1 MKKSNFYLFDG
12 TEKLPLLLESLGKEE
27 NPIPDLLRSLS
38 RAKLLHNGIQQKS
51 LGREVKEPRHDFII
65 HRTLNIFE
73 CH

>member
-12 TEKLPLLLESLGKEE
+12 TEKLLLLLEPLGKEE
-27 NPIPDLLRSLS
+27 NPIPDLLWSLS

-51 LGREVKEPRHDFII
+51 LGRDVKEPRHDFTI